1 MGDLVGDLL
10 PIGDGKMVIEIIS
23 DQVPI
28 WSAIR
33 CPWKNRTLDI

>member
-28 WSAIR
+28 
-33 CPWKNRTLDI
+33 